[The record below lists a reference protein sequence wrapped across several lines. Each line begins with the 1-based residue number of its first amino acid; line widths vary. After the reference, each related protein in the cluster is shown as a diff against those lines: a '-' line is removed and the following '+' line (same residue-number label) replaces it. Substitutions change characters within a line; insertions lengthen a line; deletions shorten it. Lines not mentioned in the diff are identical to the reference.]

1 LRQWR
6 KGVRL
11 GATITQATDIEV
23 FPATADRWP
32 DLEALFGSN
41 GACAGCWCMWWRL
54 SRSEYKRGQGEGNK
68 TALKEMTLG
77 NRVPGLLAYAG
88 GRPAG
93 WCSIGPREQ
102 FAALEG
108 SRTLTRVDDQAVW
121 SIVCFFVVRPFRRRG
136 LLAELVRGAVR
147 YAQEQGAHIV
157 EAYPIDTQT
166 PKLAGKKLTGVG
178 GYMGIA
184 STFQALGFVEVGRAS
199 ETQLIM
205 RYTIQ

>member
-1 LRQWR
+1 MSS
-6 KGVRL
+6 
-11 GATITQATDIEV
+11 TIAKIGEV
-23 FPATADRWP
+23 EILPATAERWP
-32 DLEALFGSN
+32 DLEALFGRN

-54 SRSEYKRGQGEGNK
+54 SRPEFKRGQGEGNK
-68 TALKEMTLG
+68 AALKEMTLG
-77 NRVPGLLAYAG
+77 NQVPGLLAYAG

-102 FAALEG
+102 FAALER
-108 SRTLTRVDDQAVW
+108 SRNLTPVGGEAVW

-147 YAQEQGAHIV
+147 YAREQGAHIV
-157 EAYPIDTQT
+157 EAYPIDTET
-166 PKLAGKKLTGVG
+166 PKLAGRRLTGAG

-199 ETQLIM
+199 ETQLIV

>member
-1 LRQWR
+1 M
-6 KGVRL
+6 GV
-11 GATITQATDIEV
+11 AMSSTIAEV
-23 FPATADRWP
+23 RVLPATAERWP
-32 DLEALFGSN
+32 DLEALFGKN

-54 SRSEYKRGQGEGNK
+54 SRSEYKQSQGEGNK
-68 TALKEMTLG
+68 AMLREITLG
-77 NRVPGLLAYAG
+77 NQVPGLLAYAD

-93 WCSIGPREQ
+93 WCSIGPREGY
-102 FAALEG
+102 AALAS
-108 SRTLTRVDDQAVW
+108 SRSLTPVDGQPVW

-136 LLAELVRGAVR
+136 LLAELVRGAVG
-147 YAQEQGAHIV
+147 YAQQQGARIV

-166 PKLAGKKLTGVG
+166 LKPAGKKLTGAG

-184 STFQALGFVEVGRAS
+184 STFRALGFVEVARAS

>member
-1 LRQWR
+1 MDPT
-6 KGVRL
+6 VSE
-11 GATITQATDIEV
+11 TTQVEV
-23 FPATADRWP
+23 LPATAERWP
-32 DLEALFGSN
+32 DLEALFGKN

-68 TALKEMTLG
+68 AALKEMTLG
-77 NRVPGLLAYAG
+77 NRVPGLLAYVG

-108 SRTLTRVDDQAVW
+108 SRILTRVDDQPVW
-121 SIVCFFVVRPFRRRG
+121 SIVCFFVPRLFRRRG

-147 YAQEQGAHIV
+147 YAQQQGAQIV
-157 EAYPIDTQT
+157 EAYPIDTQV
-166 PKLAGKKLTGVG
+166 PKLAGKKLTGAG

-184 STFQALGFVEVGRAS
+184 STFPDLGFVEVARAS

-205 RYTIQ
+205 RYTIR

>member
-1 LRQWR
+1 M
-6 KGVRL
+6 

-93 WCSIGPREQ
+93 WCSVGPREQ

-108 SRTLTRVDDQAVW
+108 SRTLTRVDGQPVW
-121 SIVCFFVVRPFRRRG
+121 SIVCFFVPRLFRRRG

-147 YAQEQGAHIV
+147 HAQQQGAQIV

-166 PKLAGKKLTGVG
+166 PRLAGKKITGAG

-184 STFQALGFVEVGRAS
+184 STFQELGFVEVARAS
-199 ETQLIM
+199 ETQLIK